1 MQQPGGSS
9 IHGNGREQQQQQRQ
23 QHSAAAEG
31 VFGFT
36 PQLRTSSARLF
47 AAMAQPP
54 EITGAA
60 IEEARVAGFSDR
72 DKKGAALALARMKRK
87 WCNEDISLDE
97 ATVALYC
104 ALRKIKQAGD
114 TSRDVRIAPCLL
126 RSWRFQDVRTTEEV
140 IEYYVVPKC
149 NAAEWAGND
158 IVPKCII
165 PPEEFDELPVSV
177 NTNESYIMDDWAL
190 RHLLGPDVRKIRLSV
205 GVRGS
210 KEHVPTQPAS
220 ASGSMEA
227 LPHSQAV
234 EGPINDMEHEPHS
247 STDSVQQTRKESRGH
262 AGGSKGTQALK
273 ATV

>member
-1 MQQPGGSS
+1 MG
-9 IHGNGREQQQQQRQ
+9 
-23 QHSAAAEG
+23 
-31 VFGFT
+31 
-36 PQLRTSSARLF
+36 
-47 AAMAQPP
+47 
-54 EITGAA
+54 
-60 IEEARVAGFSDR
+60 
-72 DKKGAALALARMKRK
+72 
-87 WCNEDISLDE
+87 
-97 ATVALYC
+97 LYC

-114 TSRDVRIAPCLL
+114 TSRDVRIAPGLL
-126 RSWRFQDVRTTEEV
+126 RSWRQEDVRTMEEV

-158 IVPKCII
+158 IVTKCII
-165 PPEEFDELPVSV
+165 PPDEFDELPVSV
-177 NTNESYIMDDWAL
+177 NANESYMMDDWAP

-247 STDSVQQTRKESRGH
+247 STDSVQQKRKET
-262 AGGSKGTQALK
+262 AEDTQGTAK
-273 ATV
+273 ARKL